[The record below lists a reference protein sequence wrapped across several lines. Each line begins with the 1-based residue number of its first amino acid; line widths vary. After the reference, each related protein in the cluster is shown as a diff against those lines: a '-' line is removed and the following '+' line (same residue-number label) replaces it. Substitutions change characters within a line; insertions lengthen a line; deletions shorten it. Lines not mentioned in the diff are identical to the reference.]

1 MSSTAKRLQ
10 QCRFSGRQWRAAWA
24 LANEWSES
32 GVKMRSIGL
41 FLLECVVTGLG
52 AAFATMVGHFGGHS
66 MLLVGG
72 MTGGL
77 SAAAL
82 GARLAERL
90 GLIQRVQLAA
100 TATGAALGFLA
111 AAYVSLHTLSS
122 PVGPVLSTSL
132 IGIGALLGAR
142 ISA

>member
-1 MSSTAKRLQ
+1 
-10 QCRFSGRQWRAAWA
+10 
-24 LANEWSES
+24 
-32 GVKMRSIGL
+32 MRSIGL
-41 FLLECVVTGLG
+41 LLMECVVTGLG
-52 AAFATMVGHFGGHS
+52 AALGSMVGHFGGHS

-90 GLIQRVQLAA
+90 GLIRRAQFAA
-100 TATGAALGFLA
+100 TAIGAALGFLA